1 MRKGSLA
8 SSPLVLPLF
17 IKYFHRVSI
26 STFTYWSP
34 SCYYP
39 RYHPTNRTSNLWGAL
54 GSGRTIPSWRMVVE
68 AETAKLK
75 KFQDFLRVEDKLV
88 FHDLLGQCK
97 LYAPYAS
104 TMASPVKEVPL
115 LISMLF
121 GQHKKIIELEKKV
134 LTLETILKKSLPSS
148 DSLDL
153 QETPSGT
160 QTAAQLD

>member
-1 MRKGSLA
+1 M
-8 SSPLVLPLF
+8 
-17 IKYFHRVSI
+17 
-26 STFTYWSP
+26 
-34 SCYYP
+34 
-39 RYHPTNRTSNLWGAL
+39 
-54 GSGRTIPSWRMVVE
+54 E

-88 FHDLLGQCK
+88 FHDLLCQCK

-134 LTLETILKKSLPSS
+134 LTLETILKKPLPRS

-160 QTAAQLD
+160 QAAARLD

>member
-1 MRKGSLA
+1 
-8 SSPLVLPLF
+8 
-17 IKYFHRVSI
+17 
-26 STFTYWSP
+26 
-34 SCYYP
+34 
-39 RYHPTNRTSNLWGAL
+39 
-54 GSGRTIPSWRMVVE
+54 MVVE

-97 LYAPYAS
+97 LYASYAS

-115 LISMLF
+115 LISILF

-134 LTLETILKKSLPSS
+134 LTLETILKKPLPSS

-153 QETPSGT
+153 QGTPSGT